1 LSRYLFLL
9 GALPLLFLGSVH
21 ALGTPLT
28 LDENKALSPRDPA
41 FRRSMAEQ
49 RLVLTPRTNLWLTWL
64 RYWFPAP
71 IVGLAISAACFV
83 ASLVVRLRS
92 G

>member
-1 LSRYLFLL
+1 
-9 GALPLLFLGSVH
+9 
-21 ALGTPLT
+21 
-28 LDENKALSPRDPA
+28 
-41 FRRSMAEQ
+41 MAEQ